1 MKAYS
6 LIALVLV
13 LVGVQGARANS
24 MYTFDSNSVGGQ
36 NFSGEAI
43 FTLTNNSL
51 DIVLKNTTSLTLNA
65 GDLLRSLQFA
75 ISNPVITS
83 GTLNTASGS
92 NITINPN
99 GTYQT
104 AADAPTVTVSDWTLA
119 SGLQLTADMPDNTI
133 IGKPTGGNYSAANN
147 SITGNGPHNPFAFEQ
162 VEFTIT
168 VNGLT
173 PNSTISN
180 VIFGYGTGSKT
191 TTSTNVPNIV
201 SGPLPAPVYAGL
213 ALFGA
218 MGIMLKLG
226 RRNVAC

>member
-1 MKAYS
+1 MKAFS

-13 LVGVQGARANS
+13 LVGVQSARAGTV
-24 MYTFDSNSVGGQ
+24 YTFDSTAVTGQ
-36 NFSGEAI
+36 NFSGEAV
-43 FTLTNNSL
+43 FTLNNNSL

-65 GDLLRSLQFA
+65 GDLLRSLTFS

-83 GTLNTASGS
+83 GTLNTASGT
-92 NITINPN
+92 NITVNGN

-104 AADAPTVTVSDWTLA
+104 DASEPNVTIADWTLA

-133 IGKPTGGNYSAANN
+133 IGKPTGGTYAAANS

-173 PNSTISN
+173 PNSKIGN
-180 VIFGYGTGSKT
+180 VIFGYGTANCTTGST
-191 TTSTNVPNIV
+191 LVPNLV
-201 SGPLPAPVYAGL
+201 PAPLPAPVYAGL
-213 ALFGA
+213 ALFGM
-218 MGIMLKLG
+218 MGLVLKLG
-226 RRNVAC
+226 RRSQVC

>member
-13 LVGVQGARANS
+13 LFGVQSARAGTV
-24 MYTFDSNSVGGQ
+24 YTFDSQAVAGQ
-36 NFSGEAI
+36 NFSAEGV
-43 FTLTNNSL
+43 FTLNNNSL

-65 GDLLRSLQFA
+65 GDLLRSVQFT
-75 ISNPVITS
+75 ISNPVITA
-83 GTLNTASGS
+83 GTLNTATGS

-99 GTYQT
+99 GTYQS
-104 AADAPTVTVSDWTLA
+104 AAGEPNVTVADWILS
-119 SGLQLTADMPDNTI
+119 SGLQLTANMPDNTI
-133 IGKPTGGNYSAANN
+133 IGKPTGGTYAAANN

-173 PNSTISN
+173 PNSKIGN
-180 VIFGYGTGSKT
+180 VIFGFGTASGTTGS
-191 TTSTNVPNIV
+191 NLVPNIV

>member
-1 MKAYS
+1 MKVNFI
-6 LIALVLV
+6 IALVLV

-36 NFSGEAI
+36 NFSGEAV

-65 GDLLRSLQFA
+65 GDLLRSLTFS

-83 GTLNTASGS
+83 GTLNTATGS
-92 NITINPN
+92 NITVNGD
-99 GTYQT
+99 GTYQS
-104 AADAPTVTVSDWTLA
+104 DASEPNVSIADWTLA

-133 IGKPTGGNYSAANN
+133 IGKPTGGTYAAANN

-218 MGIMLKLG
+218 MGIMLKLR